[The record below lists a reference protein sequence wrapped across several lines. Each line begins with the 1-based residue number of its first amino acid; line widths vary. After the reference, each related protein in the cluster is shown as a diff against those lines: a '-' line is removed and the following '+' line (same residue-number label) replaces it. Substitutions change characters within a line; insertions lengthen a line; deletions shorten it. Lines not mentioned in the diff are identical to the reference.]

1 MTLNSPVC
9 LSHRWARVGKVTWL
23 WLAGAAVMATFP
35 LAAAGAEGETGDIS
49 GDRRFSCQ
57 LQDGQYTVM
66 YNPVSQPDE
75 YYAWAVPEDMGAAWP
90 AERRCTTISDRLE
103 AYRPDGLLEL
113 QTGVENG
120 YDIVCVTTEAVEQC
134 RIVFTVPPGQD
145 ATLTRDRVFNNLL
158 LADQGEQTEGVT
170 TLTGGDRNILE
181 QLGDI
186 LGTGSL
192 GTANRSRNDGINL
205 QPFLDEADG
214 GTGSQ
219 LRDDGAVPG
228 RQLNPDIFR

>member
-1 MTLNSPVC
+1 MTSNSLVRLP
-9 LSHRWARVGKVTWL
+9 SHVLRFGEVTLPWL
-23 WLAGAAVMATFP
+23 MGMAVMATFP
-35 LAAAGAEGETGDIS
+35 LAAVAAEGETDDAS
-49 GDRRFSCQ
+49 GEHRFSCQ

-103 AYRPDGLLEL
+103 TYRPDGLLEL

-170 TLTGGDRNILE
+170 TLTGGDSNILE

-192 GTANRSRNDGINL
+192 GTSNRSNNNGINL

-219 LRDDGAVPG
+219 LRDDGAAPG
-228 RQLNPDIFR
+228 QRLNPDNFR

>member
-1 MTLNSPVC
+1 MTSNSPVC
-9 LSHRWARVGKVTWL
+9 LPRRWTWVGQITLL

-35 LAAAGAEGETGDIS
+35 LAAVGAEGETEEVS
-49 GDRRFSCQ
+49 GERRFSCQ
-57 LQDGQYTVM
+57 LQDGRYTVM

-145 ATLTRDRVFNNLL
+145 PTLTRDQVFNNLL

-170 TLTGGDRNILE
+170 TLTGGDSNILE

-192 GTANRSRNDGINL
+192 GTGNRSGNDGINL
-205 QPFLDEADG
+205 QPFLDQADG

-219 LRDDGAVPG
+219 LRNGDAVPG
-228 RQLNPDIFR
+228 RRLNPDVFR